1 MIMESAIVVTL
12 AKSLSN
18 SMKLQHTLNTSI
30 VGLQTNKSR
39 SALTIL
45 GIVIG
50 IMAIMIVVSLGQGAQ
65 NLILGQIQSI
75 GAKTIGVVPGRQ
87 PTGPTDFIST
97 FTDSLKEKDLQD
109 LQKKS
114 NVPYVDKIMPIVFG
128 STAVTYGNKVY
139 RPTIYGLN
147 SYYEEIYN
155 ISMAS
160 GRNFSEDDVKANADV
175 VVLGSKV
182 ATKLFDTMDPVGQ
195 KVKIKN
201 KTFRVIGLMSQKG
214 QSSFLNFDDV
224 VIIPYTTAQQSIFG
238 IKYFNRLAVEADSE
252 AHVAD
257 TVRDITLTLR
267 ANHNITD
274 PTKDDFFIQTQ
285 ADALNTVKTI
295 TDVLTL
301 FLAAVAAISLL
312 VGGIGIMNIMLVS
325 VTERTREIGLRKAL
339 GATNRDI
346 LTQFLLE
353 AVVLTGVGG
362 IIGITLGTTFSFLIS
377 FGLSQYANV
386 EWSFSFPIDAAILGL
401 VVSTV
406 IGLVFGLYP
415 ARQAARKSPIE
426 ALRYE

>member
-1 MIMESAIVVTL
+1 
-12 AKSLSN
+12 
-18 SMKLQHTLNTSI
+18 MKFQHILNTSI
-30 VGLQTNKSR
+30 IGLKTNKSR

-114 NVPYVDKIMPIVFG
+114 NAPYIERIMPIVFG
-128 STAVTYGNKVY
+128 STVVSYSNKVY
-139 RPTIYGLN
+139 RPSIYGLN
-147 SYYEEIYN
+147 TYFEDIYN
-155 ISMAS
+155 ITMDV
-160 GRNFSEDDVKANADV
+160 GRNFTEDEVRTYADV
-175 VVLGSKV
+175 AIIGQK
-182 ATKLFDTMDPVGQ
+182 AAEKLFDNQNPVGQ
-195 KVKIKN
+195 KVKIKD
-201 KTFRVIGLMSQKG
+201 KTFRIIGLMSQKG

-224 VIIPYTTAQQSIFG
+224 VIIPYTTGQRYIFG
-238 IKYFNRLAVEADSE
+238 IKHFNRLAVQADSE
-252 AHVAD
+252 EHVD
-257 TVRDITLTLR
+257 ETVRDITLTLR

-274 PTKDDFFIQTQ
+274 PTKDDFYVQTQ

-295 TDVLTL
+295 TNVLTI

-339 GATNRDI
+339 GATNQNI

-362 IIGITLGTTFSFLIS
+362 IVGIALGTFFSLIIS
-377 FGLSQYANV
+377 FGLSRYAQV
-386 EWSFSFPIDAAILGL
+386 DWSFSFPLDATILGL
-401 VVSTV
+401 LVSTG

-415 ARQAARKSPIE
+415 ARQAAKKSPIE
-426 ALRYE
+426 ALRFE

>member
-1 MIMESAIVVTL
+1 
-12 AKSLSN
+12 
-18 SMKLQHTLNTSI
+18 MKFQHTLNTSI
-30 VGLQTNKSR
+30 IGLRTNKSR

-50 IMAIMIVVSLGQGAQ
+50 IMAIMIVVSLGQAAQ

-75 GAKTIGVVPGRQ
+75 GAKTIAVVPGRQ

-97 FTDSLKEKDLQD
+97 FTDSLKPKDLED

-114 NVPYVDKIMPIVFG
+114 NAPYIEKIMPIVFG
-128 STAVTYGNKVY
+128 STVVSYSNKVY

-147 SYYEEIYN
+147 SYFEDIYN
-155 ISMAS
+155 ISMDS
-160 GRNFSEDDVKANADV
+160 GRNFTEDEVRTYSDVAVIGHKAAE
-175 VVLGSKV
+175 
-182 ATKLFDTMDPVGQ
+182 KLFDTQNPVGL
-195 KVKIKN
+195 KVKIKD
-201 KTFRVIGLMSQKG
+201 KTFRIIGLMSQKG

-224 VIIPYTTAQQSIFG
+224 VIIPYTTGQRYIFG
-238 IKYFNRLAVEADSE
+238 IKHFNRLAVEADTE
-252 AHVAD
+252 DHVD
-257 TVRDITLTLR
+257 ETVRDITMTLR
-267 ANHNITD
+267 ANHSITD
-274 PTKDDFFIQTQ
+274 ASKDDFYVQTQ

-295 TDVLTL
+295 TDVLTI

-339 GATNRDI
+339 GATNSNI

-362 IIGITLGTTFSFLIS
+362 IIGIALGTFFSLIVS
-377 FGLSQYANV
+377 FGLSQYAHV
-386 EWSFSFPIDAAILGL
+386 PWSFSFPIGATLLGL
-401 VVSTV
+401 LVSTV

-415 ARQAARKSPIE
+415 ARQAAKKSPIE
-426 ALRYE
+426 ALRFE

>member
-1 MIMESAIVVTL
+1 
-12 AKSLSN
+12 
-18 SMKLQHTLNTSI
+18 MKFYHSFNTSI
-30 VGLQTNKSR
+30 IGLRTNKSR

-75 GAKTIGVVPGRQ
+75 GAKTIAVVPGRQ

-97 FTDSLKEKDLQD
+97 FTDSLKQKDFED

-114 NVPYVDKIMPIVFG
+114 NAPYVDKIMPIVFG
-128 STAVTYGNKVY
+128 STAVTYTNKIY
-139 RPTIYGLN
+139 RPTIYGLS
-147 SYYEEIYN
+147 SYFEEIYN
-155 ISMAS
+155 ITMDS
-160 GRNFSEDDVKANADV
+160 GRNFSEDEVRSYADV
-175 VVLGSKV
+175 AVIGHK
-182 ATKLFDTMDPVGQ
+182 AAEKLFDTQDPVGQ
-195 KVKIKN
+195 KVKIKD
-201 KTFRVIGLMSQKG
+201 KTFRIVGLMSQKG

-224 VIIPYTTAQQSIFG
+224 VIIPYTTAQRYIFG
-238 IKYFNRLAVEADSE
+238 IKHFNRLAVQAESE
-252 AHVAD
+252 ARVDD

-267 ANHNITD
+267 ANHSITD
-274 PTKDDFFIQTQ
+274 PTKDDFYVQTQ

-295 TDVLTL
+295 TNVLTM

-339 GATNRDI
+339 GATNQNI

-362 IIGITLGTTFSFLIS
+362 IIGISLGTFFSFIIS
-377 FGLSQYANV
+377 FGLSQFANV
-386 EWSFSFPIDAAILGL
+386 DWSFSFPLGAALLGL
-401 VVSTV
+401 AVSTI
-406 IGLVFGLYP
+406 IGLIFGLYP
-415 ARQAARKSPIE
+415 ARQAAKKSPIE

>member
-1 MIMESAIVVTL
+1 
-12 AKSLSN
+12 
-18 SMKLQHTLNTSI
+18 MKFYHSFNTSI
-30 VGLQTNKSR
+30 IGLRTNKSR

-75 GAKTIGVVPGRQ
+75 GAKTIAVVPGRQ

-97 FTDSLKEKDLQD
+97 FTDSLKQKDFED

-114 NVPYVDKIMPIVFG
+114 NAPYVDKIMPIVFG
-128 STAVTYGNKVY
+128 STAVTYTNKIY
-139 RPTIYGLN
+139 RPTIYGL
-147 SYYEEIYN
+147 SPYFEDIYN
-155 ISMAS
+155 ITMDS
-160 GRNFSEDDVKANADV
+160 GRNFSDDEVRSYADV
-175 VVLGSKV
+175 AVIGHK
-182 ATKLFDTMDPVGQ
+182 AAEKLFDTQDPVGQ
-195 KVKIKN
+195 KVKIKD
-201 KTFRVIGLMSQKG
+201 KTFRIIGLMSQKG

-224 VIIPYTTAQQSIFG
+224 VIIPYTTAQRYIFG
-238 IKYFNRLAVEADSE
+238 IKHFNRLAVQADDE
-252 AHVAD
+252 AHVDD

-267 ANHNITD
+267 ANHSITD
-274 PTKDDFFIQTQ
+274 PTKDDFYVQTQ

-295 TDVLTL
+295 TNVLTM

-339 GATNRDI
+339 GATNQNI

-362 IIGITLGTTFSFLIS
+362 IIGISLGTFFSFVIS
-377 FGLSQYANV
+377 FGLSQFANV
-386 EWSFSFPIDAAILGL
+386 DWSFSFPLGAALLGL
-401 VVSTV
+401 AVSTI
-406 IGLVFGLYP
+406 IGLIFGLYP
-415 ARQAARKSPIE
+415 ARQAAKKSPIE

>member
-1 MIMESAIVVTL
+1 
-12 AKSLSN
+12 
-18 SMKLQHTLNTSI
+18 MKFQHTLNTSI
-30 VGLQTNKSR
+30 IGLRTNKSR

-50 IMAIMIVVSLGQGAQ
+50 IMAIMIVVSLGQAAQ

-75 GAKTIGVVPGRQ
+75 GAKTIAVVPGRQ

-97 FTDSLKEKDLQD
+97 FTDSLKPKDLED

-114 NVPYVDKIMPIVFG
+114 NAPYIEKIMPIVFG
-128 STAVTYGNKVY
+128 STVVSYSNKVY

-147 SYYEEIYN
+147 SYFEDIYN
-155 ISMAS
+155 ISMDS
-160 GRNFSEDDVKANADV
+160 GRNFTEDEVRTYSDVAVIGHKAAE
-175 VVLGSKV
+175 
-182 ATKLFDTMDPVGQ
+182 KLFDTQNPVGL
-195 KVKIKN
+195 KVKIKD
-201 KTFRVIGLMSQKG
+201 KTFRIIGLMSQKG

-224 VIIPYTTAQQSIFG
+224 VIIPYTTGQRYIFG
-238 IKYFNRLAVEADSE
+238 IKHFNRIAVQADAE
-252 AHVAD
+252 DHVD
-257 TVRDITLTLR
+257 ETVRDITMTLR
-267 ANHNITD
+267 ANHSITD
-274 PTKDDFFIQTQ
+274 PSKDDFYVQTQ

-295 TDVLTL
+295 TDVLTI

-339 GATNRDI
+339 GATNSNI

-362 IIGITLGTTFSFLIS
+362 IIGIALGTFFSLIVS
-377 FGLSQYANV
+377 FGLSQYAHV
-386 EWSFSFPIDAAILGL
+386 PWSFSFPIGATLLGL
-401 VVSTV
+401 LVSTV

-415 ARQAARKSPIE
+415 ARQAAKKSPIE
-426 ALRYE
+426 ALRFE